1 MNDCVVRTP
10 YYLLFVLQVCETR
23 VHFGTDSSVM
33 GVKSSSSSNLLRSSK
48 CLLMD
53 GVSSIEV
60 DTGGI
65 FLSVPVS
72 TEVISTGGAHPLS
85 LDDPDRNDKRSSRI
99 LKKGAK
105 LFVINGKKDRKQLG
119 NDSRMTLHIP
129 ASEAIAVTCT
139 QPASLIISI
148 PLQRAASPYSSS
160 KDRDRERDR
169 SPPSRQGSSRT
180 VGTSSE
186 DNLAQGT
193 AVAPWSY
200 IQSHNEKAVDVTD
213 DDEVEASDFAR
224 NLSSL
229 ERYIA
234 ALPPHAVDVKI
245 SISCAH
251 RLERDALVLA
261 IRALAAQQATASTE
275 KRRSAFPWSDG
286 GILQAP
292 KSGEKSVLVREISD
306 SLSVITGTTQSPA
319 SHVLSPTATPD
330 VNMNQQQMKQLHDS
344 LADHAEKEV
353 LETAEHHIQHANP
366 NPKYPNLSHNILYFD
381 FYFLFHSFYRLSQSK
396 FSEIRKQLKD
406 SNDILQQRVVELEGI
421 CSHKDEELSSLEE
434 ICAHKEVPH
443 QLIALCSLLNITGHS
458 I

>member
-1 MNDCVVRTP
+1 
-10 YYLLFVLQVCETR
+10 
-23 VHFGTDSSVM
+23 
-33 GVKSSSSSNLLRSSK
+33 
-48 CLLMD
+48 MD

-85 LDDPDRNDKRSSRI
+85 LDDPERTEKRSSRM

-105 LFVINGKKDRKQLG
+105 LFVINGKKDRKHLV

-160 KDRDRERDR
+160 KDRDRVGSNTDA
-169 SPPSRQGSSRT
+169 SPYAHEGSSRT
-180 VGTSSE
+180 VGASSQ
-186 DNLAQGT
+186 DGLALGI
-193 AVAPWSY
+193 AIAPWSY
-200 IQSHNEKAVDVTD
+200 IQSHDEKAMDVTD

-261 IRALAAQQATASTE
+261 IRALAAQQASATTE
-275 KRRSAFPWSDG
+275 KRRSAFPWSENAF
-286 GILQAP
+286 LQAP
-292 KSGEKSVLVREISD
+292 RSGEKSSFARENSD
-306 SLSVITGTTQSPA
+306 SLSVTTGTTQSPA
-319 SHVLSPTATPD
+319 SQVLSQTATPD
-330 VNMNQQQMKQLHDS
+330 VNMDHQQMRQLHDS

-353 LETAEHHIQHANP
+353 LNTTPHIADAFNTLH
-366 NPKYPNLSHNILYFD
+366 YLTEY
-381 FYFLFHSFYRLSQSK
+381 
-396 FSEIRKQLKD
+396 
-406 SNDILQQRVVELEGI
+406 
-421 CSHKDEELSSLEE
+421 SL
-434 ICAHKEVPH
+434 
-443 QLIALCSLLNITGHS
+443 ITRPPFTVS
-458 I
+458 TV

>member
-1 MNDCVVRTP
+1 LNHEYDPVCSSDFF
-10 YYLLFVLQVCETR
+10 LFIIVLKVCETR
-23 VHFGTDSSVM
+23 VHFGTDSSEM
-33 GVKSSSSSNLLRSSK
+33 SARTSSSNNHLRSSG

-85 LDDPDRNDKRSSRI
+85 LDDPERPEKRSSRI

-105 LFVINGKKDRKQLG
+105 LFVINGKKDRKQLV

-160 KDRDRERDR
+160 KDRDRDR
-169 SPPSRQGSSRT
+169 AGSNSDASPHNREGSSRT
-180 VGTSSE
+180 VGSSSQ
-186 DNLAQGT
+186 DNLALGI
-193 AVAPWSY
+193 AIAPWSY
-200 IQSHNEKAVDVTD
+200 IQSHDEKAMDVTD

-261 IRALAAQQATASTE
+261 IRALAAQQATATTE
-275 KRRSAFPWSDG
+275 KRRSAFPWSENTF
-286 GILQAP
+286 LQAP
-292 KSGEKSVLVREISD
+292 RSGEKSGFAREISD
-306 SLSVITGTTQSPA
+306 SLSVTTGTTQSPA

-330 VNMNQQQMKQLHDS
+330 VNMDHQQMRQLHDS

-353 LETAEHHIQHANP
+353 QKTTHCRELH
-366 NPKYPNLSHNILYFD
+366 YPSLLLRIFFQLTLLY
-381 FYFLFHSFYRLSQSK
+381 LFPQSK
-396 FSEIRKQLKD
+396 FSEIRTQLKER
-406 SNDILQQRVVELEGI
+406 NDALQQRVKELEGI
-421 CSHKDEELSSLEE
+421 CDHKDEELSALEE
-434 ICAHKEVPH
+434 ICAHKEVL
-443 QLIALCSLLNITGHS
+443 QRLITLSS
-458 I
+458 